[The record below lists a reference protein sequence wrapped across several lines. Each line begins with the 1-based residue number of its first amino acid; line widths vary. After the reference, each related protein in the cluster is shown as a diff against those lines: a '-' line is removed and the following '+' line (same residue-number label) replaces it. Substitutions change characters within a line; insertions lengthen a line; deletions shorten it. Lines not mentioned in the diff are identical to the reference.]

1 MVMAL
6 FLLLVLFFVTAHGF
20 MNCSTAH
27 KHDLS
32 QSSSIFINTKKAALD
47 QIVVLESAD
56 NSVSKDLVWRG
67 NRNGLDISLYE
78 SESVTQ
84 SMRMRPTMQGSKVS
98 LEIVLKKMKGG
109 SFHDIKE
116 KIQTA
121 FDAGTVS
128 QECQVPTAIQSYA
141 GDNNIP
147 NWMKCFACATVLG
160 FTVPVVL
167 NIAIGDLFTA
177 WCISQGQSEEQ
188 CEVWSMD
195 VVLASEG
202 AIILIGGAIVYEV
215 CFSGGKCESQLEPNN
230 MLKL

>member
-1 MVMAL
+1 MVMTL

-20 MNCSTAH
+20 MNCSTTQ
-27 KHDLS
+27 KHVLS
-32 QSSSIFINTKKAALD
+32 RSSSDFINTALLD
-47 QIVVLESAD
+47 QIVVLTAD

-78 SESVTQ
+78 SESATQ
-84 SMRMRPTMQGSKVS
+84 SMQMRPTMQGPKVS
-98 LEIVLKKMKGG
+98 LEIVLKKMRGG

-128 QECQVPTAIQSYA
+128 QECQVPAAIQSYA
-141 GDNNIP
+141 ASTGNDNIP

-177 WCISQGQSEEQ
+177 WCVSQGQSEEQ

-202 AIILIGGAIVYEV
+202 AIVLIGGAIVYEV
-215 CFSGGKCESQLEPNN
+215 CFSGGKCESQLEANN